1 MIRINIKRKLHGA
14 DGIMDFSVNINIAE
28 KSFIAVT
35 GDSGSGKTS
44 MLRMIAGLTLPND
57 GYVDVA
63 SHRWFDS
70 ESKINI
76 PTNKRNI
83 GFVFQDYALFPN
95 MTVRENISYANK
107 DKGLISELLEIMELR
122 ELEKR
127 YPDKL
132 SGGQKQRVALARAL
146 ARRPDLLLLDEPL
159 SALDSG
165 LRFKMQD
172 QLINAHRKLGCTII
186 LVSHDIP
193 GIVKMAER
201 IIILERGKVIRDIDT
216 NFINERQTIPD
227 YYSLLIKSF
236 REETYEYLA

>member
-1 MIRINIKRKLHGA
+1 MIRINLSKKLHDA
-14 DGIMDFSVNINIAE
+14 DGIMDFSINLNIAE

-44 MLRMIAGLTLPND
+44 MLRMIAGLTLPNN
-57 GYVDVA
+57 GYVDIA
-63 SHRWFDS
+63 GSKWFDC
-70 ESKINI
+70 KLGINI
-76 PTNKRNI
+76 PTNKRNM

-107 DKGLISELLEIMELR
+107 DKGAVDELLEIMELR
-122 ELEKR
+122 ELERR

-146 ARRPDLLLLDEPL
+146 VRRPDILLLDEPL

-172 QLINAHRKLGCTII
+172 ELINIHKKFMCTII

-216 NFINERQTIPD
+216 DLINEKQTIPD
-227 YYSLLIKSF
+227 YYSLLIKF
-236 REETYEYLA
+236 FKGA

>member
-1 MIRINIKRKLHGA
+1 MIRINLKRKLHDA
-14 DGIMDFSVNINIAE
+14 DGVMDFSVNLNIAE

-44 MLRMIAGLTLPND
+44 MLRMIAGLTLPSE
-57 GYVDVA
+57 GYIDVA
-63 SHRWFDS
+63 GSGWFDS
-70 ESKINI
+70 ELGINI

-107 DKGLISELLEIMELR
+107 DKRAVNELLEIMELR
-122 ELEKR
+122 ELERR

-146 ARRPDLLLLDEPL
+146 ARRPELLLLDEPL
-159 SALDSG
+159 SALDSS

-172 QLINAHRKLGCTII
+172 ELINAHRKFGCTII

-193 GIVKMAER
+193 GIIKMAER
-201 IIILERGKVIRDIDT
+201 IIILERGKIIRVLVWNMTDLSM
-216 NFINERQTIPD
+216 EQM
-227 YYSLLIKSF
+227 
-236 REETYEYLA
+236 